1 MSSSLW
7 VVKPS
12 HLSHA
17 HRSPQQTRK
26 AHPYVT
32 RKRFPADW
40 AVAEILKQYLRNHR
54 HYAVK
59 HGRMPSKKKAVD
71 GTSANDKQHSDLPNI
86 NAGNDDKAN
95 EEEED
100 D

>member
-1 MSSSLW
+1 M
-7 VVKPS
+7 
-12 HLSHA
+12 
-17 HRSPQQTRK
+17 RK

-32 RKRFPADW
+32 RKCFPADW
-40 AVAEILKQYLRNHR
+40 AVAEILKQYLCNHR
-54 HYAVK
+54 RYAVK

-71 GTSANDKQHSDLPNI
+71 GTSANDEQHSDLPDI
-86 NAGNDDKAN
+86 NAGNDNEAN

>member
-1 MSSSLW
+1 M
-7 VVKPS
+7 
-12 HLSHA
+12 
-17 HRSPQQTRK
+17 
-26 AHPYVT
+26 T

-59 HGRMPSKKKAVD
+59 HGCMPSKKKAVD
-71 GTSANDKQHSDLPNI
+71 GASANDEQHSDLPNI
-86 NAGNDDKAN
+86 NVGNDDEAN